1 MADENK
7 KPVTARFDISDIE
20 KLKEIA
26 EKKGLGYQ
34 SLLSCIVHLYVTGSL
49 VDIDEVRKLFTEK

>member
-34 SLLSCIVHLYVTGSL
+34 SLLSCIVHQYVTGSL
-49 VDIDEVRKLFTEK
+49 VHIDEVRKLFTEK